1 MYLKK
6 IDLSRVSDEAVREIF
21 EEVSG
26 HKDPILKIIRFDS
39 KIKVA
44 EIIEAKES
52 DFMLEINCNGS
63 VHYVYG
69 NRFVGCNYNKAY
81 HLLLE
86 TQWIRETEKVP
97 EHGQKIVL
105 KAKTCDDG
113 FVIYNCELFAEPPRE
128 EDGGHPMIYYMA
140 ENNSDGIA
148 YDLFDTEIIG
158 WIDADNVVM

>member
-6 IDLSRVSDEAVREIF
+6 YDLDRVSDETAERLLELSTDKPPEMVGIYNRRTDEGIDILSLVPSFKLVIVNSGDMYLSYNGRFAV
-21 EEVSG
+21 VL
-26 HKDPILKIIRFDS
+26 HPQ
-39 KIKVA
+39 KVQ
-44 EIIEAKES
+44 
-52 DFMLEINCNGS
+52 
-63 VHYVYG
+63 
-69 NRFVGCNYNKAY
+69 

-86 TQWIRETEKVP
+86 TQWIKETEKVP

-113 FVIYNCELFAEPPRE
+113 FVIYNCELFE
-128 EDGGHPMIYYMA
+128 EQQKEGDKGYPMIYYMA

-158 WIDADNVVM
+158 WLPADNVVL